1 MMKFEAFFDGREKGA
16 LGIMYPIVTTVT
28 GVDEHEATLNLY
40 EHFDHIHRL
49 KLTRIYDPL
58 TAYEI
63 TYEDG
68 STSRTNMAADVT
80 LEDAARYFVGKRF
93 NVAPYPYEKL
103 IEAVM
108 VAKIEDGRK
117 P

>member
-1 MMKFEAFFDGREKGA
+1 
-16 LGIMYPIVTTVT
+16 
-28 GVDEHEATLNLY
+28 
-40 EHFDHIHRL
+40 
-49 KLTRIYDPL
+49 
-58 TAYEI
+58 
-63 TYEDG
+63 
-68 STSRTNMAADVT
+68 MAADVT